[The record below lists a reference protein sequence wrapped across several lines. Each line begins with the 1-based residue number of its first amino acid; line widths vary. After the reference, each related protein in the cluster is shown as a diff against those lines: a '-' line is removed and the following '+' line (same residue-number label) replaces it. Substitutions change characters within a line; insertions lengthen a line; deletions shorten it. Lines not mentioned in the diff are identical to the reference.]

1 MFRGLGGT
9 LRVGIGL
16 VSSIFG
22 WDFLVSAGNLLK
34 AVAGLGDSGLEAFA
48 EVKRVVVE
56 ANRFLAAALLVVLKS
71 RMQKTPL
78 IVITKGTKWEK
89 SVH

>member
-9 LRVGIGL
+9 LRVGICL

-22 WDFLVSAGNLLK
+22 WDFLASAGNLLK

-56 ANRFLAAALLVVLKS
+56 ANGFLATALVGFFKS
-71 RMQKTPL
+71 RMQKTPF
-78 IVITKGTKWEK
+78 
-89 SVH
+89 